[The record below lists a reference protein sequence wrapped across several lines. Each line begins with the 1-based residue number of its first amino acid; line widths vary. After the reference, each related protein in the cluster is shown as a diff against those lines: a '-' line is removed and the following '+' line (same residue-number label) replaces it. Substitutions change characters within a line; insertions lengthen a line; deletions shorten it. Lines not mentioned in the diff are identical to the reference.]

1 MSSCTCACRA
11 RIPFT
16 FQVTTFNST
25 KIHRVLQANLSL
37 AQRVERMEID
47 FCALLARVGEPGGGT
62 VLDVAGGRAVCSV
75 PGAPMNKVLGLGL
88 GYTVT
93 DADLDAI
100 EAFYDERESPIQI
113 ELCPLVSSDL
123 PTRLSERGYQ
133 LKGFENELARTLP
146 ARVAVNGEMPV
157 DVSQGDGDVEAWL
170 RVTREGFASP
180 DNPATT
186 LVPPSPDTVHV
197 IGEIMRRFVHH
208 DIVRY
213 LARIDG
219 VPAGAA
225 GSTIIDGVLGIFGT
239 ATLPAYRRRGAQA
252 AVVARALRDA
262 NGRADL
268 AIATTEPGSVS
279 QRTFERLG
287 FQVLYTRAI
296 LVRA

>member
-1 MSSCTCACRA
+1 
-11 RIPFT
+11 
-16 FQVTTFNST
+16 
-25 KIHRVLQANLSL
+25 VLQATLPL

-93 DADLDAI
+93 DEDLDAI
-100 EAFYDERESPIQI
+100 EAFYDDRESPIQI
-113 ELCPLVSSDL
+113 ELCPLVSADL
-123 PTRLSERGYQ
+123 PARLSERGYQ

-146 ARVAVNGEMPV
+146 ASVAVNGELRV
-157 DVSQGDGDVEAWL
+157 DVTRGEDEIESWL
-170 RVTREGFASP
+170 QVTREGFATP
-180 DNPATT
+180 DNAIGPA
-186 LVPPSPDTVHV
+186 PPSPDTVKA
-197 IGEIMRRFVHH
+197 IGAIMRRFVHH

-213 LARIDG
+213 LAWVDG

-268 AIATTEPGSVS
+268 AIATTEPGSIS

-287 FQVLYTRAI
+287 FQVLYSRAI